1 MRAWK
6 IWLVA
11 LLVFCGQGI
20 ANTADLTDE
29 SRRSALSRIF
39 GFVPGPPIWQPPELR
54 PKAIGADTLEQVVD
68 QCVADAMD
76 LANTPGASAAVIVD
90 GRLVY
95 QQGYGVKR
103 RGGSAPVNAQTQF
116 RIGSATKMLTAA
128 AVMQQVDAGAVSLDD
143 PLSQYVPEATFQRH
157 WPAERITVHRLLTH
171 ATGIP
176 DLPFNPAGS
185 TDPGALSVWAAS
197 LSDIG
202 LHAPPGVFWNYSNPN
217 FNLAGLVVERASGS
231 EYRSYMDEHVFGP
244 AGMSS
249 TTFDPSAVMARGN
262 ASFGHFDDGSGAE
275 TIYAP
280 DHYDNHAFAPAGYA
294 FSTAADLAKWALLLS
309 EGGGDVLSAASSATI
324 QRAHQKTDTLPGFGY
339 GYGVFVEPF
348 YDLEIRQHGGNIW
361 GWGTFVLWHP
371 ERRFAVVVLANTFQ
385 SLPNAAYC
393 IADHVLEPD
402 HSAVPVVPPPDLE
415 RWKLFEGF
423 FDATVGSSLS
433 FNPYPVVGE
442 VFSDSQGRM
451 SVHFWDPVGGWS
463 ALWDLEHVGYD
474 YFVIDINY
482 DGVADLDISFL
493 TSQGPPEQ
501 TRWLRMRPIVGYPQW
516 TPREG
521 VR

>member
-1 MRAWK
+1 MKASGF
-6 IWLVA
+6 WLAA
-11 LLVFCGQGI
+11 LLVLCVSAI
-20 ANTADLTDE
+20 ADTAELTDE
-29 SRRSALSRIF
+29 SRKSALSRISE
-39 GFVPGPPIWQPPELR
+39 FVPGPPVWQPPELR

-68 QCVADAMD
+68 QCVGDAMD

-103 RGGSAPVNAQTQF
+103 RGGSAAVNAETQF
-116 RIGSATKMLTAA
+116 RIGSVTKMLTAA
-128 AVMQQVDAGAVSLDD
+128 AVMRQVDSGAVSLDD
-143 PLSQYVPEATFQRH
+143 PLSLYVPEAEFQRH
-157 WPAERITVHRLLTH
+157 WPAEEITIHRLLTH

-185 TDPGALSVWAAS
+185 TNPNALANWASS

-217 FNLAGLVVERASGS
+217 FNLAGLVVERASGRR
-231 EYRSYMDEHVFGP
+231 YRSYMDTQVFAP

-249 TTFDPSAVMARGN
+249 TTFDPAAVMARGN
-262 ASFGHFDDGSGAE
+262 ASDGHLDDGSGAE

-280 DHYDNHAFAPAGYA
+280 DDYDNFAYGPAGYA
-294 FSTAADLAKWALLLS
+294 FSTAADVAGWVLLLS
-309 EGGGDVLSAASSATI
+309 DGGGDVLSPESAATM
-324 QRAHQKTDTLPGFGY
+324 QRAHQSLDTLPGFGY

-348 YDLEIRQHGGNIW
+348 YDLTIRQHGGNIW

-385 SLPNAAYC
+385 SLPAAAYC

-402 HSAVPVVPPPDLE
+402 HSATPVYPPADHE
-415 RWKLFEGF
+415 RWGLFEGL

-433 FNPYPVVGE
+433 FVPYPVMGE
-442 VFSDSQGRM
+442 VFSDSQGRL

-474 YFVIDINY
+474 YFVIDIDY
-482 DGVADLDISFL
+482 DGVFDLDLSFL
-493 TSQGPPEQ
+493 TSPGPPEQ
-501 TRWLRMRPIVGYPQW
+501 TKWLRMRPIVGYPQW
-516 TPREG
+516 TPRGG